1 MTETT
6 ADRDLPAF
14 GVRFVVH
21 VDDVDLGAFTS
32 CEGLGVEVVIEQ
44 RQEGGNNSYIWNLP
58 SRVKYP
64 NIKLTRPLTKETE
77 RVARWIS
84 GLAGGV
90 QRRTGQIT
98 AMTTNGDVVA
108 RWGLMDVVPVRWTG
122 PSLAK
127 GNADVL
133 TETIEIAH
141 HGFID
146 TGA

>member
-1 MTETT
+1 MTESTVE
-6 ADRDLPAF
+6 RDMPAF

-32 CEGLGVEVVIEQ
+32 CEGLGVEVVMEQ

-98 AMTTNGDVVA
+98 AMTTHGEVVA
-108 RWGLMDVVPVRWTG
+108 RWGLIDVVPVRWTG
-122 PSLAK
+122 PSVSK
-127 GNADVL
+127 GAADVL

>member
-1 MTETT
+1 MSGT
-6 ADRDLPAF
+6 DVMPAV
-14 GVRFVVH
+14 GVRFMVQ
-21 VDDVDLGAFTS
+21 VDEVDLGLFTS

-44 RQEGGNNSYIWNLP
+44 RNEGGNNAYMLQIP
-58 SRVKYP
+58 SRLKFP

-77 RVARWIS
+77 RVAKWIS
-84 GLAGGV
+84 GLAAGV

-98 AMTTNGDVVA
+98 AMTADGTVVA
-108 RWGLMDVVPVRWTG
+108 RWGLLDVIPVRWTG
-122 PSLAK
+122 PTFSK
-127 GNADVL
+127 GPADVL

>member
-6 ADRDLPAF
+6 ELPAF
-14 GVRFVVH
+14 GVRFNVQ
-21 VDDVDLGAFTS
+21 VDDVDLGSFIS
-32 CEGLGVEVVIEQ
+32 CEGLGVEVVMEQ

-90 QRRTGQIT
+90 RRRTGQIT

-108 RWGLMDVVPVRWTG
+108 RWGLVDVVPVRWTG

>member
-1 MTETT
+1 MSGT
-6 ADRDLPAF
+6 DLMPAV
-14 GVRFVVH
+14 GVRFMVQ
-21 VDDVDLGAFTS
+21 VDDVDLGLFTS

-44 RQEGGNNSYIWNLP
+44 RNEGGNNAYMLQIP
-58 SRVKYP
+58 SRLKFP

-77 RVARWIS
+77 RVAKWIS
-84 GLAGGV
+84 GLAAGV

-98 AMTTNGDVVA
+98 AMTNDGTVVA
-108 RWGLMDVVPVRWTG
+108 RWGLIDVIPVRWTG
-122 PSLAK
+122 PTFTK
-127 GNADVL
+127 GPADVL

>member
-1 MTETT
+1 MSGT
-6 ADRDLPAF
+6 DLMPAV
-14 GVRFVVH
+14 GVRFMVQ
-21 VDDVDLGAFTS
+21 VDDVDLGLFTS

-44 RQEGGNNSYIWNLP
+44 RNEGGNNAYMLQIP
-58 SRVKYP
+58 SRLKFP

-77 RVARWIS
+77 RVAKWIS
-84 GLAGGV
+84 GLAAGV

-98 AMTTNGDVVA
+98 AMTTDGTVVA
-108 RWGLMDVVPVRWTG
+108 RWGLIDVIPVRWTG
-122 PSLAK
+122 PTFTK
-127 GNADVL
+127 GPADVL

>member
-1 MTETT
+1 MSTTE
-6 ADRDLPAF
+6 LMPAV
-14 GVRFVVH
+14 GVRFMVQ
-21 VDDVDLGAFTS
+21 VDEVDLGAFTS

-44 RQEGGNNSYIWNLP
+44 RSEGGNNGYVVQIP
-58 SRVKYP
+58 SRLKYP

-84 GLAGGV
+84 GLAAGV
-90 QRRTGQIT
+90 KRRTGQIT
-98 AMTTNGDVVA
+98 AMTTDGTVVA
-108 RWGLMDVVPVRWTG
+108 RWGLIDVVPVRWTG
-122 PSLAK
+122 PSFTK
-127 GNADVL
+127 GPADVL